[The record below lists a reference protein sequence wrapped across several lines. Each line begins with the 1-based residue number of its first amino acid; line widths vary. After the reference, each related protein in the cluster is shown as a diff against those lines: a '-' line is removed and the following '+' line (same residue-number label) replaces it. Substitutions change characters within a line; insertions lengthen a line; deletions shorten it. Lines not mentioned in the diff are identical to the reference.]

1 MARRVFDTFSTGVEN
16 EMVQFIDDV
25 RDGRILV
32 FAVLDEASKNLSWL
46 GRNKLKE
53 LGSRWCDKLGYRDMW
68 ALVTRKGGLK
78 MAETYSNVATA
89 DTGYEWGGPVFL
101 RTDFDLLEESGE

>member
-1 MARRVFDTFSTGVEN
+1 
-16 EMVQFIDDV
+16 
-25 RDGRILV
+25 
-32 FAVLDEASKNLSWL
+32 
-46 GRNKLKE
+46 
-53 LGSRWCDKLGYRDMW
+53 MW

-101 RTDFDLLEESGE
+101 RTDFDLEEEKGERDAGAGGTEPL